1 MNQLLAEPSHL
12 SILQDSDRYRLST
25 IAQPTSTAPGT
36 VLIEAGTIAQHI
48 YLILEGSLNIIL
60 PSFGSEPFMTLG
72 SGEIV
77 GETSLLD
84 ENPSP
89 ITIVVGETSQILALP
104 KQALIRALKDDPDFS
119 ARFHNLLAINLSE
132 RLRQLSKAMA
142 IRNIKEGEPLRKVLL
157 FFATLNDSDVAWLVA
172 NGTSQK
178 STTNTILIEQN
189 QAVPA
194 VYLLLD
200 GTLGI
205 YININNQ
212 EKFLA
217 TRVKGDLLGEMS
229 FIDGGNA
236 SATVKAL
243 EHTWVL
249 AIPQPQLAAK
259 LKADEGFATRF
270 YRAIAQIMFNRC
282 QDLFSRAQV
291 SHQAVSAVG
300 SYLSEDIEIE
310 DEIDF
315 DVLDGTAIAGTR
327 FDWMIQQLRR

>member
-1 MNQLLAEPSHL
+1 MNSVLLTPNHL
-12 SILQDSDRYRLST
+12 HILQDSDRFRLNA
-25 IAQPTSTAPGT
+25 IAQPTTYEPGT
-36 VLIEAGTIAQHI
+36 VLIEAGSTSQYI
-48 YLILEGSLNIIL
+48 YLTLEGSLNLIL
-60 PSFGSEPFMTLG
+60 PPFGQDPFMTLG
-72 SGEIV
+72 AGEIL
-77 GETSLLD
+77 GETSLLE
-84 ENPSP
+84 ENASP
-89 ITIVVGETSQILALP
+89 VTVTVGQTAQVLALP
-104 KQALIRALKDDPDFS
+104 RQALLQALKDDRDFS

-142 IRNIKEGEPLRKVLL
+142 QRNIKEGEPLRKVLL

-172 NGTSQK
+172 NGTAQK
-178 STTNTILIEQN
+178 TSNDTILIQ
-189 QAVPA
+189 QDQPVPA

-217 TRVKGDLLGEMS
+217 TRIKGDILGEMS
-229 FIDGGNA
+229 FIDGGTA

-243 EHTWVL
+243 EHTWIL
-249 AIPQPQLAAK
+249 AIPQPQLATK
-259 LKADEGFATRF
+259 LKADEGFASRF

-282 QDLFSRAQV
+282 QDLLIRANF
-291 SHQAVSAVG
+291 SHQTASSTS

-327 FDWMIQQLRR
+327 FDWLIQQLRR

>member
-1 MNQLLAEPSHL
+1 MNPLLLQSNHL
-12 SILQDSDRYRLST
+12 AILQDTDRHRLSA
-25 IAQPTSTAPGT
+25 IAEPTPYAPGT
-36 VLIEAGTIAQHI
+36 VLLEAGSVSPCI
-48 YLILEGSLNIIL
+48 YLPLDGSLNLIL
-60 PSFGSEPFMTLG
+60 PPFGPDPFMTLG
-72 SGEIV
+72 AGEIL

-84 ENPSP
+84 HNPSP
-89 ITIVVGETSQILALP
+89 VTLTVGEPAQILALP
-104 KQALIRALKDDPDFS
+104 RPALLQALHDDRDFS
-119 ARFHNLLAINLSE
+119 ARFHNLLAVNLSE

-142 IRNIKEGEPLRKVLL
+142 QRNIKEGEPLRKVLL

-172 NGTSQK
+172 HGSAHK
-178 STTNTILIEQN
+178 ASPDTILIQ
-189 QAVPA
+189 QDRTVPA

-205 YININNQ
+205 YIHINGQ

-217 TRVKGDLLGEMS
+217 TRVKGDILGEMS
-229 FIDGGNA
+229 FIDGGAA

-249 AIPQPQLAAK
+249 AIPQSELAAK
-259 LKADEGFATRF
+259 LKADEGFASRF

-282 QDLFSRAQV
+282 QDLLIRANV
-291 SHQAVSAVG
+291 THQSASSAS

-327 FDWMIQQLRR
+327 FDWLIQQLRR